1 MTIPKKML
9 RYAQHDIERQHDVGA
24 LVPEDLF
31 EGKVLYRAEGGDEGG
46 VEIIFTTQ
54 EPVVIFPVLDPF
66 LLEGFDILQSHV
78 LDSIKNGF
86 ITALGKAEIPE

>member
-31 EGKVLYRAEGGDEGG
+31 EGKVLYRAEGGDEFG
-46 VEIIFTTQ
+46 VEIALPAKEAVDIFTTLN
-54 EPVVIFPVLDPF
+54 PL
-66 LLEGFDILQSHV
+66 LLEGLDIRERHV
-78 LDSIKNGF
+78 LDRLENGLF
-86 ITALGKAEIPE
+86 TALGKTEFP

>member
-31 EGKVLYRAEGGDEGG
+31 EGKVLYRAEG
-46 VEIIFTTQ
+46 
-54 EPVVIFPVLDPF
+54 
-66 LLEGFDILQSHV
+66 
-78 LDSIKNGF
+78 
-86 ITALGKAEIPE
+86 